1 MEELRRLEYL
11 SLVSKICTELENHLG
26 LNDKD
31 LAEFIID
38 LEHKNSTFDSFRKAL
53 HENGAEFPDSFVTN
67 LQRIINLMKPD
78 RDTAELEGN
87 GSIKTAKADQLTR
100 MFPGLALPNDKF
112 SKTYSSG
119 GESANESTS
128 SESES
133 ECEKDNNKNK
143 RNKSQKD
150 DDLDDV
156 MDELEA
162 LAPSKRKQSKKDD
175 DIDETMAELEALAPS
190 QRKSDDKIKKD
201 DVDDMM
207 AELEALAPSK
217 RIKSDEK
224 PSKRDIDD
232 TMDKLEALAP
242 SAQRKYEDVKVKSE
256 KKKKLDR
263 YSRSR
268 SRSKEH
274 ASRHERSSRRE
285 RSRDRRSRSYSPS
298 ERRKHDRRRRSRS
311 KSRDRGRM
319 HERDRE
325 REREDYRSARRRRSR
340 SRSHGHSTS
349 SSSRRRSRSHDRRR
363 RSRSRERNERSD
375 RRRSRSRDRNE
386 QSRRKRS
393 RSNSED
399 RLGRNEKMPP
409 PATLPD
415 DPEPGKIYSGKVAN
429 IVPFGCF
436 VQLFGLRKRWEGLVH
451 ISQLRSEGR
460 VTDVTEVVQ
469 RNTNVKVKVMSIAG
483 QKVSL
488 SMKEVDQ
495 ASGRDLNPLSHVAP
509 EDEMRD
515 RNPDRPY
522 SGTSLLNLQGG
533 SMDNDESDSRKRV
546 TRISSPERWEIKQM
560 ISSGVIDR
568 SEMPDFDE
576 ETGLIQKEE
585 DDEADIEIEIVE
597 EEPPFLSGHG
607 RALHDL
613 SPVRIVKN
621 PDGSL
626 AQAAMM
632 QSALSKERREQ
643 KMLQREQDAVAP
655 TNMSRNWID
664 PLPDEDESRA
674 MTNTRGIGSGA
685 AIEVPE
691 WKKHVIGGKKSSF
704 GKKTDMSLLEQRQS
718 LPIYKLRDDLIKA
731 VSDNQILIVIGET
744 GSGKTTQITQY
755 LAESGF
761 TARGKIGCTQ
771 PRRVAA
777 MSVAKRVAEE
787 FGCRLGQEV
796 GYTIRFEDCTSPET
810 VIKYMTDGM
819 LLRECLMESDL
830 KSYSVIMLDE
840 AHERTIHTDVL
851 FGLLKGAV
859 QKRPELKLIVT
870 SATLDAV
877 KFSQYF
883 FEAPIF
889 TIPGRTFPVEVLYT
903 KEPETDYLDASL
915 ITVMQIHLR
924 EPPGDILLFLTGQ
937 EEIDTACEILYERM
951 KSLGPDVPELI
962 ILPVY
967 SALPSEM
974 QTRIFDPAPAGSR
987 KVVIATNIA
996 ETSLTIDGIFYVVDP
1011 GFVKQKVYNSKTGM
1025 DSLVV
1030 TPISQAAAKQRAGR
1044 AGRTGPGKCYRLY
1057 TERAYRDEML
1067 PTPVPEIQRTNL
1079 AMTVLQLKTMGINDL
1094 LHFDFMDAP
1103 PVESL
1108 VMALENL
1115 HSLSALDDE
1124 GLLTRLGRRMAEF
1137 PLEPNLSK
1145 MLIMSV
1151 ALQCSDEVLTIVSM
1165 LSVQNVFYRP
1175 KDKQALAD
1183 QKKAKFNQPEGDH
1196 LTLLAVYNSWKN
1208 NKFSNAW
1215 CYENFVQ
1222 IRTLK
1227 RSQDVRKQLLGIMD
1241 RHKLDVVSA
1250 GKNSV
1255 RIQKAICSGFFR
1267 NASKKDPQEGYRTLV
1282 DSQVVYIH
1290 PSSAL
1295 FNRQPEWVVYHE
1307 LVQTTKEYMREVTTI
1322 DPKWLVEFAPSFFRF
1337 SDPTKLSKFKKNQR
1351 LEPLYNKYEEPNAWR
1366 ISRVRRRRN

>member
-1 MEELRRLEYL
+1 MDELQKLEYL
-11 SLVSKICTELENHLG
+11 SLVSKICTELDNHLG
-26 LNDKD
+26 INDKD

-38 LEHKNSTFDSFRKAL
+38 LENKNRTYDTFRKAL
-53 HENGAEFPDSFVTN
+53 LDNGAEFPDSLVQN
-67 LQRIINLMKPD
+67 LQRIINLMRPS
-78 RDTAELEGN
+78 RPGGASQE
-87 GSIKTAKADQLTR
+87 KTVGDKKEDKKSQLLK
-100 MFPGLALPNDKF
+100 MFPGLALPND
-112 SKTYSSG
+112 TYSKKE
-119 GESANESTS
+119 ES
-128 SESES
+128 
-133 ECEKDNNKNK
+133 
-143 RNKSQKD
+143 D
-150 DDLDDV
+150 DDEKVKAKPEKHSETHKKTDMSDV
-156 MDELEA
+156 DAAMMELEA
-162 LAPSKRKQSKKDD
+162 LAPGEGATLVR
-175 DIDETMAELEALAPS
+175 PH
-190 QRKSDDKIKKD
+190 
-201 DVDDMM
+201 
-207 AELEALAPSK
+207 
-217 RIKSDEK
+217 
-224 PSKRDIDD
+224 
-232 TMDKLEALAP
+232 
-242 SAQRKYEDVKVKSE
+242 
-256 KKKKLDR
+256 
-263 YSRSR
+263 
-268 SRSKEH
+268 KEV
-274 ASRHERSSRRE
+274 SSRDRHKR
-285 RSRDRRSRSYSPS
+285 RSRDRDT
-298 ERRKHDRRRRSRS
+298 K
-311 KSRDRGRM
+311 
-319 HERDRE
+319 
-325 REREDYRSARRRRSR
+325 
-340 SRSHGHSTS
+340 
-349 SSSRRRSRSHDRRR
+349 R
-363 RSRSRERNERSD
+363 RSRSREDRHSD
-375 RRRSRSRDRNE
+375 RRRSRSRDKE
-386 QSRRKRS
+386 RRRRS
-393 RSNSED
+393 RSRDNRRRSRSRED
-399 RLGRNEKMPP
+399 RDRDRNRRHKSSSSRDHHERRRRSRSRSTERRDRRDRSRDCSEKMPP
-409 PATLPD
+409 PSAAMTD
-415 DPEPGKIYSGKVAN
+415 DPEAGKIYSGKIAN

-451 ISQLRSEGR
+451 ISQLRAEGR
-460 VTDVTEVVQ
+460 VTDVTEVVT
-469 RNTNVKVKVMSIAG
+469 RNQTVKVKVMSITG

-495 ASGRDLNPLSHVAP
+495 DSGKDLNPLSHAP
-509 EDEMRD
+509 EDDESLRD
-515 RNPDRPY
+515 RNPDGPF
-522 SGTSLLNLQGG
+522 SSSTSMLNLQGNG
-533 SMDNDESDSRKRV
+533 MEGDEHESRKRV

-560 ISSGVIDR
+560 ISSGVLDR

-576 ETGLIQKEE
+576 ETGLLPKDE

-643 KMLQREQDAVAP
+643 KMLQREQEIEAMP
-655 TNMSRNWID
+655 TSLNKNWID
-664 PLPDEDESRA
+664 PLPEDESRSLA
-674 MTNTRGIGSGA
+674 ANMRGMA
-685 AIEVPE
+685 AAPPEVPE

-704 GKKTDMSLLEQRQS
+704 GKKTDLTLVEQRQS

-731 VSDNQILIVIGET
+731 VTDNQILIVIGET

-755 LAESGF
+755 LGECGF

-787 FGCRLGQEV
+787 YGCRLGQEV

-810 VIKYMTDGM
+810 IIKYMTDGM
-819 LLRECLMESDL
+819 LLRECLMEAEL

-851 FGLLKGAV
+851 FGLLKTAV

-883 FEAPIF
+883 FKAPIF

-1044 AGRTGPGKCYRLY
+1044 AGRTGPGKTYRLY

-1079 AMTVLQLKTMGINDL
+1079 ATTVLQLKTMGINDL

-1108 VMALENL
+1108 VMALEQL

-1151 ALQCSDEVLTIVSM
+1151 ALQCSDEILTIVSM

-1183 QKKAKFNQPEGDH
+1183 QKKAKFNQAEGKSILIILMKH
-1196 LTLLAVYNSWKN
+1196 FLT
-1208 NKFSNAW
+1208 
-1215 CYENFVQ
+1215 
-1222 IRTLK
+1222 I
-1227 RSQDVRKQLLGIMD
+1227 
-1241 RHKLDVVSA
+1241 VSA
-1250 GKNSV
+1250 
-1255 RIQKAICSGFFR
+1255 
-1267 NASKKDPQEGYRTLV
+1267 
-1282 DSQVVYIH
+1282 QV
-1290 PSSAL
+1290 
-1295 FNRQPEWVVYHE
+1295 
-1307 LVQTTKEYMREVTTI
+1307 TI
-1322 DPKWLVEFAPSFFRF
+1322 
-1337 SDPTKLSKFKKNQR
+1337 
-1351 LEPLYNKYEEPNAWR
+1351 
-1366 ISRVRRRRN
+1366 

>member
-1 MEELRRLEYL
+1 MNELTKLEHL
-11 SLVSKICTELENHLG
+11 SLVSKICTELDNHLG

-38 LEHKNSTFDSFRKAL
+38 LAEKNPSFPKFKAVL
-53 HENGAEFPDSFVTN
+53 LENGAEFSDSFITN
-67 LQRIINLMKPD
+67 LLRIIQLMKPVSGSSKASD
-78 RDTAELEGN
+78 FEVDDKKGN
-87 GSIKTAKADQLTR
+87 LSTK
-100 MFPGLALPNDKF
+100 FPGLAIPNKDQKEMMKMDAKEEVDEKKV
-112 SKTYSSG
+112 KTKHMK
-119 GESANESTS
+119 EV
-128 SESES
+128 
-133 ECEKDNNKNK
+133 
-143 RNKSQKD
+143 
-150 DDLDDV
+150 DDV
-156 MDELEA
+156 FSAFEA
-162 LAPSKRKQSKKDD
+162 AAPSLSLKKDED
-175 DIDETMAELEALAPS
+175 
-190 QRKSDDKIKKD
+190 RK
-201 DVDDMM
+201 
-207 AELEALAPSK
+207 
-217 RIKSDEK
+217 
-224 PSKRDIDD
+224 
-232 TMDKLEALAP
+232 
-242 SAQRKYEDVKVKSE
+242 
-256 KKKKLDR
+256 
-263 YSRSR
+263 
-268 SRSKEH
+268 
-274 ASRHERSSRRE
+274 
-285 RSRDRRSRSYSPS
+285 
-298 ERRKHDRRRRSRS
+298 RRRSRS
-311 KSRDRGRM
+311 KSREKRKDERRRDERSRGEHSRSR
-319 HERDRE
+319 HRD
-325 REREDYRSARRRRSR
+325 RRSR
-340 SRSHGHSTS
+340 SRSN
-349 SSSRRRSRSHDRRR
+349 DRHRR
-363 RSRSRERNERSD
+363 RSRSRERRS
-375 RRRSRSRDRNE
+375 RSRERRSRSRERRRHRSYSRE
-386 QSRRKRS
+386 KHQSP
-393 RSNSED
+393 
-399 RLGRNEKMPP
+399 LQ
-409 PATLPD
+409 D

-429 IVPFGCF
+429 IVQFGCF
-436 VQLFGLRKRWEGLVH
+436 VQILGLRKRWEGLVH
-451 ISQLRSEGR
+451 ISQLRAEGR
-460 VTDVTEVVQ
+460 VTNVSDVVS
-469 RNTNVKVKVMSIAG
+469 RGSNVKVKVISITG

-488 SMKEVDQ
+488 SMRDVDQ
-495 ASGRDLNPLSHVAP
+495 ETGRDLNPSSHAHLLA
-509 EDEMRD
+509 ENDLRN
-515 RNPDRPY
+515 RNPDRPIG
-522 SGTSLLNLQGG
+522 GTSMLHLQGNL
-533 SMDNDESDSRKRV
+533 DNDEQDVVRKKV

-568 SEMPDFDE
+568 SELPDFDE
-576 ETGLIQKEE
+576 ETGLLPKEE
-585 DDEADIEIEIVE
+585 NDEADIEIEIVE
-597 EEPPFLSGHG
+597 EEPPFLAGHG

-632 QSALSKERREQ
+632 QSALAKERREQ
-643 KMLQREQDAVAP
+643 KMLQREQEMDSIPASL
-655 TNMSRNWID
+655 NKNWID
-664 PLPDEDESRA
+664 PLPEEDSRA
-674 MTNTRGIGSGA
+674 LAANVRGIGMTA
-685 AIEVPE
+685 QEVPE

-704 GKKTDMSLLEQRQS
+704 GKKTDMTLIEQRQS
-718 LPIYKLRDDLIKA
+718 LPIFKLREDLIKA
-731 VSDNQILIVIGET
+731 VNDNQILIVIGET

-755 LAESGF
+755 LCESGF
-761 TARGKIGCTQ
+761 SARGKIGCTQ

-787 FGCRLGQEV
+787 FGCRMGQEV

-810 VIKYMTDGM
+810 IIKYMTDGM
-819 LLRECLMESDL
+819 LLRECLMDLDL

-851 FGLLKGAV
+851 FGLLKQAV

-889 TIPGRTFPVEVLYT
+889 TIPGRTFAVEVLYT

-974 QTRIFDPAPAGSR
+974 QTRIFEPAPAGSR

-996 ETSLTIDGIFYVVDP
+996 ETSLTIDGIYYVVDP

-1030 TPISQAAAKQRAGR
+1030 MPISQAAAKQRAGR

-1079 AMTVLQLKTMGINDL
+1079 ATTVLQLKTMGINDL

-1108 VMALENL
+1108 VMALEQL

-1151 ALQCSDEVLTIVSM
+1151 ALNCSDEVLTIVSM

-1175 KDKQALAD
+1175 KDKQSLAD
-1183 QKKAKFNQPEGDH
+1183 QKKAKFNQAEGDH

-1227 RSQDVRKQLLGIMD
+1227 RAQDVRKQLLGIMD

-1250 GKNSV
+1250 GKNTV

-1267 NASKKDPQEGYRTLV
+1267 NAAKKDPQEGYRTLV

>member
-1 MEELRRLEYL
+1 MEELPKLEHL

-38 LEHKNSTFDSFRKAL
+38 LAYKNDTLETFKKAL
-53 HENGAEFPDSFVTN
+53 LNNGAEFSDSFIAN
-67 LQRIINLMKPD
+67 LLRIIQHMQPKTSKQSGKKSNENLNNT
-78 RDTAELEGN
+78 DTLAC
-87 GSIKTAKADQLTR
+87 K
-100 MFPGLALPNDKF
+100 FPGLAIPNETVVNDPI
-112 SKTYSSG
+112 
-119 GESANESTS
+119 
-128 SESES
+128 SE
-133 ECEKDNNKNK
+133 
-143 RNKSQKD
+143 
-150 DDLDDV
+150 V
-156 MDELEA
+156 
-162 LAPSKRKQSKKDD
+162 
-175 DIDETMAELEALAPS
+175 MAELESFAPAYNS
-190 QRKSDDKIKKD
+190 NS
-201 DVDDMM
+201 
-207 AELEALAPSK
+207 ENLPHES
-217 RIKSDEK
+217 K
-224 PSKRDIDD
+224 PSDNKR
-232 TMDKLEALAP
+232 L
-242 SAQRKYEDVKVKSE
+242 
-256 KKKKLDR
+256 
-263 YSRSR
+263 SR
-268 SRSKEH
+268 SRSKSH
-274 ASRHERSSRRE
+274 DRKHKRRSSKNRSRSRDKHRRDRSRDKRRD
-285 RSRDRRSRSYSPS
+285 RSRDRHRDRSRERYNDRSNNRNRNQDRSK
-298 ERRKHDRRRRSRS
+298 ERRRDRSNDRHRNRDKYDHRNSRRSRS
-311 KSRDRGRM
+311 KDGSKKER
-319 HERDRE
+319 HEKE
-325 REREDYRSARRRRSR
+325 IESKSKFPE
-340 SRSHGHSTS
+340 
-349 SSSRRRSRSHDRRR
+349 
-363 RSRSRERNERSD
+363 
-375 RRRSRSRDRNE
+375 
-386 QSRRKRS
+386 
-393 RSNSED
+393 
-399 RLGRNEKMPP
+399 LGKVY
-409 PATLPD
+409 
-415 DPEPGKIYSGKVAN
+415 PGKVLN
-429 IVPFGCF
+429 IVDFGCF
-436 VQLFGLRKRWEGLVH
+436 VQLDTFRQSQGLVH
-451 ISQLRSEGR
+451 ISQLRQKGR
-460 VTDVTEVVQ
+460 VTSVSDVVSRGDRVM
-469 RNTNVKVKVMSIAG
+469 VKVLAISG
-483 QKVSL
+483 NQKISL
-488 SMKEVDQ
+488 SMKDVDQ
-495 ASGRDLNPLSHVAP
+495 ETGEDLNPMIQPGDL
-509 EDEMRD
+509 DDDDDMGG
-515 RNPDRPY
+515 RNPDRP
-522 SGTSLLNLQGG
+522 TSLLDLQTVTDADEMTNL
-533 SMDNDESDSRKRV
+533 KRMNK
-546 TRISSPERWEIKQM
+546 ISSPERWEIKQM
-560 ISSGVIDR
+560 LSANCIDK
-568 SEMPDFDE
+568 SELPDFDE
-576 ETGLIQKEE
+576 ETGILPKDNTEE
-585 DDEADIEIEIVE
+585 EQDIEIEIVE
-597 EEPPFLSGHG
+597 DEPPFLHGHG
-607 RALHDL
+607 RNLHDL

-632 QSALSKERREQ
+632 QSALSKERREH
-643 KMLQREQDAVAP
+643 KMLQREQEMDSVP
-655 TNMSRNWID
+655 KNVTKNWID
-664 PLPDEDESRA
+664 PLPDNESRQLA
-674 MTNTRGIGSGA
+674 SNMRGIGLTA
-685 AIEVPE
+685 QDVPE

-704 GKKTDMSLLEQRQS
+704 GMKTNLTLLEQRQS
-718 LPIYKLRDDLIKA
+718 LPIYKLKDELIKA
-731 VSDNQILIVIGET
+731 VTDNQILIVIGET

-755 LAESGF
+755 LAEAGF
-761 TARGKIGCTQ
+761 TSRGKIGCTQ

-810 VIKYMTDGM
+810 AIKYMTDGM
-819 LLRECLMESDL
+819 LLRECLVDFDL
-830 KSYSVIMLDE
+830 KNYSVIMLDE
-840 AHERTIHTDVL
+840 AHERTINTDVL
-851 FGLLKGAV
+851 FGLLKQAV
-859 QKRPELKLIVT
+859 TKRKELKLIVT

-915 ITVMQIHLR
+915 ITIMQIHLR
-924 EPPGDILLFLTGQ
+924 EPPGDVLLFLTGQ

-951 KSLGPDVPELI
+951 KSLGPDIPELI

-974 QTRIFDPAPAGSR
+974 QTRIFEAAPPGSR

-996 ETSLTIDGIFYVVDP
+996 ETSLTIDGIYYVVDP

-1030 TPISQAAAKQRAGR
+1030 TPISQAQAKQRAGR

-1079 AMTVLQLKTMGINDL
+1079 ATTVLQLKTMGINDL

-1108 VMALENL
+1108 IMALESL

-1151 ALQCSDEVLTIVSM
+1151 HLQCSEEILTIVSM

-1183 QKKAKFNQPEGDH
+1183 QKKAKFNQVEGDH

-1227 RSQDVRKQLLGIMD
+1227 RAQDVRKQLLGIMD

-1250 GKNSV
+1250 GKNTA

-1282 DSQVVYIH
+1282 DGQAVYIH

-1295 FNRQPEWVVYHE
+1295 FNRQPEWVMYHE

-1322 DPKWLVEFAPSFFRF
+1322 DPRWLVEFAPAFFKF

-1351 LEPLYNKYEEPNAWR
+1351 LEPLYNKYEEPNSWR

>member
-1 MEELRRLEYL
+1 MDELEQLEHL

-38 LEHKNSTFDSFRKAL
+38 LAHKHPNLEAFKRVL
-53 HENGAEFPDSFVTN
+53 VENGAEFSDSFTTN
-67 LQRIINLMKPD
+67 LLRIIQLMKPAGKQHSASGFED
-78 RDTAELEGN
+78 DANDG
-87 GSIKTAKADQLTR
+87 KQLAFK
-100 MFPGLALPNDKF
+100 FPGLAIPNNK
-112 SKTYSSG
+112 KAYSSD
-119 GESANESTS
+119 EEEQDTKQDKKQQNRTDHKDRKD
-128 SESES
+128 
-133 ECEKDNNKNK
+133 EKKAVV
-143 RNKSQKD
+143 D
-150 DDLDDV
+150 D
-156 MDELEA
+156 MFSELEK
-162 LAPSKRKQSKKDD
+162 LAPSKMDKESGGGKSREQLEVDN
-175 DIDETMAELEALAPS
+175 MFAELEN
-190 QRKSDDKIKKD
+190 
-201 DVDDMM
+201 
-207 AELEALAPSK
+207 LAPSK
-217 RIKSDEK
+217 SSVEETDGKHRERRSKSRERRKERSRSRERRKDRSRSRERRRRSR
-224 PSKRDIDD
+224 SKERRRRSRSRSRD
-232 TMDKLEALAP
+232 
-242 SAQRKYEDVKVKSE
+242 RG
-256 KKKKLDR
+256 DR
-263 YSRSR
+263 DRHRDRRDRERDRRTRRSRSR
-268 SRSKEH
+268 SRSKER
-274 ASRHERSSRRE
+274 SRHRNR
-285 RSRDRRSRSYSPS
+285 SPS
-298 ERRKHDRRRRSRS
+298 LPPPPPP
-311 KSRDRGRM
+311 M
-319 HERDRE
+319 
-325 REREDYRSARRRRSR
+325 
-340 SRSHGHSTS
+340 
-349 SSSRRRSRSHDRRR
+349 
-363 RSRSRERNERSD
+363 
-375 RRRSRSRDRNE
+375 
-386 QSRRKRS
+386 RKRTPP
-393 RSNSED
+393 
-399 RLGRNEKMPP
+399 MPEE
-409 PATLPD
+409 
-415 DPEPGKIYSGKVAN
+415 PEPGSIYDGRVVN
-429 IVPFGCF
+429 IVAFGCF
-436 VQLFGLRKRWEGLVH
+436 VQLSGFRRKKEGLVH
-451 ISQLRSEGR
+451 ISQLSTEGR
-460 VTDVTEVVQ
+460 VNLVTDVVNRGDE
-469 RNTNVKVKVMSIAG
+469 VKVKVMSLAG
-483 QKVSL
+483 NKISL

-495 ASGRDLNPLSHVAP
+495 STGRDLNPLSHAHLK
-509 EDEMRD
+509 ESGDAD
-515 RNPDRPY
+515 AAARNPDRPM
-522 SGTSLLNLQGG
+522 SMVPSMLNLQEGTL
-533 SMDNDESDSRKRV
+533 EPVEETSRKKV

-576 ETGLIQKEE
+576 ETGLLPKDE
-585 DDEADIEIEIVE
+585 DSEADIEIEIVE
-597 EEPPFLSGHG
+597 DEPPFLQGHG

-632 QSALSKERREQ
+632 QTALAKERREQ
-643 KMLQREQDAVAP
+643 KMLQREQEMDAVP
-655 TNMSRNWID
+655 TNMSKNWID
-664 PLPDEDESRA
+664 PLPDEDDERTMA
-674 MTNTRGIGSGA
+674 ANTRGVGMSTQD
-685 AIEVPE
+685 VPE
-691 WKKHVIGGKKSSF
+691 WKKAIIGGKKSSF
-704 GKKTDMSLLEQRQS
+704 GRKTDMSLVEQRQS

-731 VSDNQILIVIGET
+731 VTDNQILIVIGET

-761 TARGKIGCTQ
+761 IARGKIGCTQ

-787 FGCRLGQEV
+787 YGCRLGQEV
-796 GYTIRFEDCTSPET
+796 GYTIRFEDCTSQET

-819 LLRECLMESDL
+819 LLRECLVDFDL

-851 FGLLKGAV
+851 FGLLKQAV

-889 TIPGRTFPVEVLYT
+889 TIPGRTFPVEILYT

-924 EPPGDILLFLTGQ
+924 EPPGDVLLFLTGQ

-974 QTRIFDPAPAGSR
+974 QTRIFDPAPPGSR

-996 ETSLTIDGIFYVVDP
+996 ETSLTIDGIYYVVDP

-1044 AGRTGPGKCYRLY
+1044 AGRTGPGKAYRLY

-1079 AMTVLQLKTMGINDL
+1079 ATTVLQLKTMGINDL

-1108 VMALENL
+1108 VMALEQL
-1115 HSLSALDDE
+1115 HSLSALDNE

-1145 MLIMSV
+1145 LLIMSV
-1151 ALQCSDEVLTIVSM
+1151 ALHCSDEVLTIVSM

-1183 QKKAKFNQPEGDH
+1183 QKKAKFNQIEGDH

-1227 RSQDVRKQLLGIMD
+1227 RAQDVRKQLLGIMD

-1250 GKNSV
+1250 GKNTV
-1255 RIQKAICSGFFR
+1255 RVQKAICSGFFR
-1267 NASKKDPQEGYRTLV
+1267 NAAKKDPQEGYRTLV

-1322 DPKWLVEFAPSFFRF
+1322 DPKWLVEFAPAFFRF

-1366 ISRVRRRRN
+1366 ISRTRRRRN

>member
-1 MEELRRLEYL
+1 
-11 SLVSKICTELENHLG
+11 
-26 LNDKD
+26 
-31 LAEFIID
+31 
-38 LEHKNSTFDSFRKAL
+38 
-53 HENGAEFPDSFVTN
+53 
-67 LQRIINLMKPD
+67 
-78 RDTAELEGN
+78 
-87 GSIKTAKADQLTR
+87 
-100 MFPGLALPNDKF
+100 
-112 SKTYSSG
+112 
-119 GESANESTS
+119 
-128 SESES
+128 
-133 ECEKDNNKNK
+133 
-143 RNKSQKD
+143 
-150 DDLDDV
+150 
-156 MDELEA
+156 
-162 LAPSKRKQSKKDD
+162 
-175 DIDETMAELEALAPS
+175 
-190 QRKSDDKIKKD
+190 
-201 DVDDMM
+201 
-207 AELEALAPSK
+207 
-217 RIKSDEK
+217 
-224 PSKRDIDD
+224 
-232 TMDKLEALAP
+232 
-242 SAQRKYEDVKVKSE
+242 VKVKRESPE
-256 KKKKLDR
+256 LD
-263 YSRSR
+263 
-268 SRSKEH
+268 
-274 ASRHERSSRRE
+274 
-285 RSRDRRSRSYSPS
+285 
-298 ERRKHDRRRRSRS
+298 
-311 KSRDRGRM
+311 
-319 HERDRE
+319 
-325 REREDYRSARRRRSR
+325 ED
-340 SRSHGHSTS
+340 
-349 SSSRRRSRSHDRRR
+349 
-363 RSRSRERNERSD
+363 
-375 RRRSRSRDRNE
+375 
-386 QSRRKRS
+386 
-393 RSNSED
+393 
-399 RLGRNEKMPP
+399 PI
-409 PATLPD
+409 
-415 DPEPGKIYSGKVAN
+415 PGKIYTGKVAN

-436 VQLFGLRKRWEGLVH
+436 VQLEGLRRRWEGLVH
-451 ISQLRSEGR
+451 ISQLRAEGR
-460 VTDVTEVVQ
+460 VTNVSEVVS
-469 RNTNVKVKVMSIAG
+469 RGMKVKIKVLSVTG

-488 SMKEVDQ
+488 SMKDVCQ
-495 ASGRDLNPLSHVAP
+495 MTGKDLNPLSHAP
-509 EDEMRD
+509 AEREDKD
-515 RNPDRPY
+515 RNPDRPMN
-522 SGTSLLNLQGG
+522 SGTSVLRLPVGI
-533 SMDNDESDSRKRV
+533 DENEENSRKRV

-560 ISSGVIDR
+560 ISSGCIDK
-568 SEMPDFDE
+568 SELPDFDD
-576 ETGLIQKEE
+576 ETGLLPKDE
-585 DDEADIEIEIVE
+585 DGEADIEIELVE
-597 EEPPFLSGHG
+597 DEPPFLQGHG

-632 QSALSKERREQ
+632 QSALAKERREQ
-643 KMLQREQDAVAP
+643 KMLQREQEMDSQP
-655 TNMSRNWID
+655 SGKNKNWID
-664 PLPDEDESRA
+664 PLPEDETKLNSA
-674 MTNTRGIGSGA
+674 RGIGLQSQDL
-685 AIEVPE
+685 PE

-704 GKKTDMSLLEQRQS
+704 GKKTNLSILEQRQS
-718 LPIYKLRDDLIKA
+718 LPIYKLKEELRKA
-731 VSDNQILIVIGET
+731 VTDNQILIVIGET

-810 VIKYMTDGM
+810 IIKYMTDGM
-819 LLRECLMESDL
+819 LLRECLMDLDL
-830 KSYSVIMLDE
+830 KAYSVIMLDE

-851 FGLLKGAV
+851 FGLLKQAV
-859 QKRPELKLIVT
+859 TKRPELKLIVT

-974 QTRIFDPAPAGSR
+974 QTRIFEPAPPGSR

-1030 TPISQAAAKQRAGR
+1030 TPISQAQAKQRAGR

-1079 AMTVLQLKTMGINDL
+1079 ATTVLQLKTMGINDL

-1108 VMALENL
+1108 IMALEQL

-1151 ALQCSDEVLTIVSM
+1151 ALQCSDEILTIVSM

-1175 KDKQALAD
+1175 KDKQAIAD

-1227 RSQDVRKQLLGIMD
+1227 RAQDVRKQLLGIMD

-1250 GKNSV
+1250 ERNTV
-1255 RIQKAICSGFFR
+1255 RVQKTVCSGFFR
-1267 NASKKDPQEGYRTLV
+1267 NAAKKDPQEGYRTLV

-1295 FNRQPEWVVYHE
+1295 FNRQPEWVIYHE

-1322 DPKWLVEFAPSFFRF
+1322 DPKWLVEFAPAFFKF

>member
-1 MEELRRLEYL
+1 MDELQKLEYL
-11 SLVSKICTELENHLG
+11 SLVSKICTELDNHLG
-26 LNDKD
+26 INDKD

-38 LEHKNSTFDSFRKAL
+38 LENKNRTYDSFRRAL
-53 HENGAEFPDSFVTN
+53 LENGAEFPDSLVQN
-67 LQRIINLMKPD
+67 LQRIINLMRPSRPGGASEEKIGGGD
-78 RDTAELEGN
+78 KKEDKK
-87 GSIKTAKADQLTR
+87 SQL
-100 MFPGLALPNDKF
+100 MKLFPGLALPNDKY
-112 SKTYSSG
+112 SKKEGSDD
-119 GESANESTS
+119 EVEAKP
-128 SESES
+128 
-133 ECEKDNNKNK
+133 EKERKPDKK
-143 RNKSQKD
+143 LPELHKKSD
-150 DDLDDV
+150 MSDV
-156 MDELEA
+156 DAAMLELEA
-162 LAPSKRKQSKKDD
+162 LAPGEGRTEVQQPKEASSRDRHKRRS
-175 DIDETMAELEALAPS
+175 
-190 QRKSDDKIKKD
+190 
-201 DVDDMM
+201 
-207 AELEALAPSK
+207 
-217 RIKSDEK
+217 
-224 PSKRDIDD
+224 RDRD
-232 TMDKLEALAP
+232 T
-242 SAQRKYEDVKVKSE
+242 R
-256 KKKKLDR
+256 R
-263 YSRSR
+263 RSR
-268 SRSKEH
+268 SRED
-274 ASRHERSSRRE
+274 RPTER
-285 RSRDRRSRSYSPS
+285 RRSRSRDK
-298 ERRKHDRRRRSRS
+298 ERRRRSRS
-311 KSRDRGRM
+311 RENRRRSRSREDRD
-319 HERDRE
+319 RDRE
-325 REREDYRSARRRRSR
+325 RRRRRSSSRDRHERRRRSR
-340 SRSHGHSTS
+340 SRSTE
-349 SSSRRRSRSHDRRR
+349 RRDKRD
-363 RSRSRERNERSD
+363 
-375 RRRSRSRDRNE
+375 RSRDR
-386 QSRRKRS
+386 S
-393 RSNSED
+393 
-399 RLGRNEKMPP
+399 EKMPP
-409 PATLPD
+409 PSAAMTD
-415 DPEPGKIYSGKVAN
+415 DPEAGKIYSGKVAN

-451 ISQLRSEGR
+451 ISQLRAEGR
-460 VTDVTEVVQ
+460 VTDVTEVVS
-469 RNTNVKVKVMSIAG
+469 RNQTVKVKVMSITG
-483 QKVSL
+483 QKVAL
-488 SMKEVDQ
+488 SMKEADQ
-495 ASGRDLNPLSHVAP
+495 ESGRDLNPLSHAP
-509 EDEMRD
+509 EDDESLRD
-515 RNPDRPY
+515 RNPDGPF
-522 SGTSLLNLQGG
+522 SSSTSMLNLQGNG
-533 SMDNDESDSRKRV
+533 LDGDEHESRKRV

-560 ISSGVIDR
+560 ISSGVLDR

-576 ETGLIQKEE
+576 ETGLLPKDE

-643 KMLQREQDAVAP
+643 KMLQREQEMEALP
-655 TNMSRNWID
+655 TSLNKNWID
-664 PLPDEDESRA
+664 PLPEDESRNLA
-674 MTNTRGIGSGA
+674 ANMRGMGA
-685 AIEVPE
+685 APAEVPE

-704 GKKTDMSLLEQRQS
+704 GKKTDLTLVEQRQS

-731 VSDNQILIVIGET
+731 VTDNQILIVIGET

-755 LAESGF
+755 LSECGF

-787 FGCRLGQEV
+787 YGCRLGQEV

-810 VIKYMTDGM
+810 IVKYMTDGM
-819 LLRECLMESDL
+819 LLRECLMEAEL

-851 FGLLKGAV
+851 FGLLKTAV

-883 FEAPIF
+883 FKAPIF

-1044 AGRTGPGKCYRLY
+1044 AGRTGPGKTYRLY

-1079 AMTVLQLKTMGINDL
+1079 ATTVLQLKTMGINDL

-1108 VMALENL
+1108 VMALEQL

-1151 ALQCSDEVLTIVSM
+1151 ALQCSDEILTIVSM

-1183 QKKAKFNQPEGDH
+1183 QKKAKFNQAEGDH

-1267 NASKKDPQEGYRTLV
+1267 NAAKKDPQEGYRTLV

-1295 FNRQPEWVVYHE
+1295 FNRQPEWVIYHE

>member
-1 MEELRRLEYL
+1 MEELQQLEYL
-11 SLVSKICTELENHLG
+11 SLVSKICTELDNHLG
-26 LNDKD
+26 INDKD

-38 LEHKNSTFDSFRKAL
+38 LEEKHRSYESFRQAL
-53 HENGAEFPDSFVTN
+53 LENGAEFPDSLVQN
-67 LQRIINLMKPD
+67 LQRIINLMRPTRAGGD
-78 RDTAELEGN
+78 
-87 GSIKTAKADQLTR
+87 AKSAHSEDFKKSDKKSQLMK
-100 MFPGLALPNDKF
+100 MFPGLALPNDKQS
-112 SKTYSSG
+112 SKKDELEEDDAERK
-119 GESANESTS
+119 ES
-128 SESES
+128 
-133 ECEKDNNKNK
+133 
-143 RNKSQKD
+143 KSKPNIKHIEMS
-150 DDLDDV
+150 DV
-156 MDELEA
+156 DAAMLELEA
-162 LAPSKRKQSKKDD
+162 LAPGENKTDHTEVKESKRR
-175 DIDETMAELEALAPS
+175 
-190 QRKSDDKIKKD
+190 QR
-201 DVDDMM
+201 
-207 AELEALAPSK
+207 
-217 RIKSDEK
+217 
-224 PSKRDIDD
+224 
-232 TMDKLEALAP
+232 
-242 SAQRKYEDVKVKSE
+242 
-256 KKKKLDR
+256 
-263 YSRSR
+263 
-268 SRSKEH
+268 
-274 ASRHERSSRRE
+274 
-285 RSRDRRSRSYSPS
+285 
-298 ERRKHDRRRRSRS
+298 
-311 KSRDRGRM
+311 
-319 HERDRE
+319 
-325 REREDYRSARRRRSR
+325 
-340 SRSHGHSTS
+340 
-349 SSSRRRSRSHDRRR
+349 SSSR
-363 RSRSRERNERSD
+363 ERHK
-375 RRRSRSRDRNE
+375 
-386 QSRRKRS
+386 RRKRS
-393 RSNSED
+393 RSKEKHKSRDRGKESDRDRDRYRDRERNGDRDRDRERDRDRDRERDRDRDRDRDRERRRHRSRSRED
-399 RLGRNEKMPP
+399 REHRRRRSSSRDRHDQRRKRSSSRSRQQNDNQDKMLP
-409 PATLPD
+409 PAAVMTD
-415 DPEPGKIYSGKVAN
+415 DPEAGKIYSGKVAN

-436 VQLFGLRKRWEGLVH
+436 VQLFGVRKRWEGLVH
-451 ISQLRSEGR
+451 ISQLRAEGR
-460 VTDVTEVVQ
+460 VTDVTEVVA
-469 RNTNVKVKVMSIAG
+469 RNQTVKVKVMSLTG

-495 ASGRDLNPLSHVAP
+495 DSGRDLNPLSHAP
-509 EDEMRD
+509 DEDEMSLRD
-515 RNPDRPY
+515 RNPDGPFA
-522 SGTSLLNLQGG
+522 STSSILNLQGQNIDG
-533 SMDNDESDSRKRV
+533 DEHESRKRV

-560 ISSGVIDR
+560 ISSGVLDR

-576 ETGLIQKEE
+576 ETGLLPKDE

-643 KMLQREQDAVAP
+643 KMLQREQEMEAVP
-655 TNMSRNWID
+655 SNLNKNWID
-664 PLPDEDESRA
+664 PLPEDDSSRHLA
-674 MTNTRGIGSGA
+674 ANMRGMGA
-685 AIEVPE
+685 APQEVPE

-704 GKKTDMSLLEQRQS
+704 GKKTDLTLVEQRQS

-731 VSDNQILIVIGET
+731 VTDNQILIVIGET

-755 LAESGF
+755 LGECGF

-787 FGCRLGQEV
+787 YGCRLGQEV

-819 LLRECLMESDL
+819 LLRECLMEAEL
-830 KSYSVIMLDE
+830 KTYSVIMLDE

-851 FGLLKGAV
+851 FGLLKTAV

-974 QTRIFDPAPAGSR
+974 QTRIFEPAPAGSR

-1079 AMTVLQLKTMGINDL
+1079 ATTVLQLKTMGINDL

-1108 VMALENL
+1108 VMALEQL

-1151 ALQCSDEVLTIVSM
+1151 ALQCSDEILTIVSM

-1183 QKKAKFNQPEGDH
+1183 QKKAKFNQAEGDH

-1267 NASKKDPQEGYRTLV
+1267 NAAKKDPQEGYRTLV

-1295 FNRQPEWVVYHE
+1295 FNRQPEWVIYHE

>member
-1 MEELRRLEYL
+1 MDEVQKLEHL

-31 LAEFIID
+31 LAEFIIN
-38 LEHKNSTFDSFRKAL
+38 LAEKNDTFDSFKSVL
-53 HENGAEFPDSFVTN
+53 IENGAEFSDSFISN
-67 LQRIINLMKPD
+67 LLRIIQHMKPNKSSSNINNDIDKTPPLTSAD
-78 RDTAELEGN
+78 RL
-87 GSIKTAKADQLTR
+87 AKK
-100 MFPGLALPNDKF
+100 FPGLAIPNDSFK
-112 SKTYSSG
+112 SILDS
-119 GESANESTS
+119 
-128 SESES
+128 
-133 ECEKDNNKNK
+133 KDNDNNDDENDNDK
-143 RNKSQKD
+143 KSKGKHKTDKDKIEDND
-150 DDLDDV
+150 DDGH
-156 MDELEA
+156 
-162 LAPSKRKQSKKDD
+162 SKKKSKKMKKLYNENDMVDD
-175 DIDETMAELEALAPS
+175 AMAALEALAPS
-190 QRKSDDKIKKD
+190 QVSQNK
-201 DVDDMM
+201 
-207 AELEALAPSK
+207 
-217 RIKSDEK
+217 
-224 PSKRDIDD
+224 
-232 TMDKLEALAP
+232 
-242 SAQRKYEDVKVKSE
+242 VKVKKEKRSSSSSSSVALSDVDE
-256 KKKKLDR
+256 KKKPNKNEKR
-263 YSRSR
+263 RKSRSR
-268 SRSKEH
+268 SNDKYKSSRRSSRSSDRRNGVKSRDNKDYDRYKDKRDRSKEK
-274 ASRHERSSRRE
+274 SRY
-285 RSRDRRSRSYSPS
+285 RSRSR
-298 ERRKHDRRRRSRS
+298 ERDRRRR
-311 KSRDRGRM
+311 
-319 HERDRE
+319 
-325 REREDYRSARRRRSR
+325 
-340 SRSHGHSTS
+340 TNQ
-349 SSSRRRSRSHDRRR
+349 
-363 RSRSRERNERSD
+363 RSRSRERNRSRSKD
-375 RRRSRSRDRNE
+375 KEKRYTRRSRERSRERNKE
-386 QSRRKRS
+386 RVKNKKDRS
-393 RSNSED
+393 RSPNKRKKQYTDDEEGQEYSE
-399 RLGRNEKMPP
+399 GKNKSGGNMANVEESNE
-409 PATLPD
+409 
-415 DPEPGKIYSGKVAN
+415 PELGKIYNGKVAN

-436 VQLFGLRKRWEGLVH
+436 VQLEGLHRRVEGLVH
-451 ISQLRSEGR
+451 ISQLRAEGR
-460 VTDVTEVVQ
+460 VTNVSDVVSRGTK
-469 RNTNVKVKVMSIAG
+469 VKVKVLSLAG

-488 SMKEVDQ
+488 SMKDVDQ
-495 ASGRDLNPLSHVAP
+495 ETGMDLNPTNHNLLLGKEREEEAAH
-509 EDEMRD
+509 
-515 RNPDRPY
+515 RNPDRP
-522 SGTSLLNLQGG
+522 TSFLDLQGSFEG
-533 SMDNDESDSRKRV
+533 DEMQSRKRV
-546 TRISSPERWEIKQM
+546 NRVSSPEKWEIKQ
-560 ISSGVIDR
+560 
-568 SEMPDFDE
+568 
-576 ETGLIQKEE
+576 
-585 DDEADIEIEIVE
+585 
-597 EEPPFLSGHG
+597 
-607 RALHDL
+607 
-613 SPVRIVKN
+613 VRIVKN

-632 QSALSKERREQ
+632 QSALAKERREQ
-643 KMLQREQDAVAP
+643 KMLQREQELDSVP
-655 TNMSRNWID
+655 TGLNKNWID
-664 PLPDEDESRA
+664 PLPESDGRTLA
-674 MTNTRGIGSGA
+674 ANMRGIGLTNQDL
-685 AIEVPE
+685 PE

-704 GKKTDMSLLEQRQS
+704 GMKTNMTLLEQRQS
-718 LPIYKLRDDLIKA
+718 LPIYKLKDELIKA
-731 VSDNQILIVIGET
+731 VTDNQILIVIGET

-755 LAESGF
+755 LAEAGF
-761 TARGKIGCTQ
+761 TSRGKIGCTQ

-819 LLRECLMESDL
+819 LLRECLVDLDL

-851 FGLLKGAV
+851 FGLLKQAV
-859 QKRPELKLIVT
+859 KKRAELKLIVT

-974 QTRIFDPAPAGSR
+974 QTRIFEAAPPGSR

-996 ETSLTIDGIFYVVDP
+996 ETSLTIDGIYYVVDP

-1030 TPISQAAAKQRAGR
+1030 TPISQAQAKQRAGR

-1079 AMTVLQLKTMGINDL
+1079 ATTVLQLKTMGINDL

-1108 VMALENL
+1108 IMALEQL
-1115 HSLSALDDE
+1115 HSLSALDNE

-1151 ALQCSDEVLTIVSM
+1151 HLQCSDEVLTVVSM

-1227 RSQDVRKQLLGIMD
+1227 RAQDVRKQLLGIMD

-1250 GKNSV
+1250 GKNTV
-1255 RIQKAICSGFFR
+1255 RVQKTVCSGFFR
-1267 NASKKDPQEGYRTLV
+1267 NAAKKDPQEGYRTLV

-1295 FNRQPEWVVYHE
+1295 FNRQPEWVIYHE

-1322 DPKWLVEFAPSFFRF
+1322 DPKWLVEFAPAFFKF

>member
-1 MEELRRLEYL
+1 MDEVKKLEHL
-11 SLVSKICTELENHLG
+11 SLVSKVCSELENHLG

-38 LEHKNSTFDSFRKAL
+38 LAEKNDTFESFKKAL
-53 HENGAEFPDSFVTN
+53 IENEAEFSESFIAN
-67 LQRIINLMKPD
+67 LLRIIQHMKP
-78 RDTAELEGN
+78 
-87 GSIKTAKADQLTR
+87 KADKPKPKEQTKQDKLSAK
-100 MFPGLALPNDKF
+100 FPGLAIPNDI
-112 SKTYSSG
+112 
-119 GESANESTS
+119 SAKINGAKE
-128 SESES
+128 
-133 ECEKDNNKNK
+133 EKPPIKEE
-143 RNKSQKD
+143 
-150 DDLDDV
+150 DLDDV
-156 MDELEA
+156 VGDA
-162 LAPSKRKQSKKDD
+162 
-175 DIDETMAELEALAPS
+175 
-190 QRKSDDKIKKD
+190 
-201 DVDDMM
+201 M

-217 RIKSDEK
+217 ESTRQVK
-224 PSKRDIDD
+224 PKQ
-232 TMDKLEALAP
+232 E
-242 SAQRKYEDVKVKSE
+242 
-256 KKKKLDR
+256 
-263 YSRSR
+263 
-268 SRSKEH
+268 RSKSPDKH
-274 ASRHERSSRRE
+274 KNRKA
-285 RSRDRRSRSYSPS
+285 DRRSRSRESRKKGRS
-298 ERRKHDRRRRSRS
+298 RERRSRSRERRSRSRERRSRSRERRRRSSSRDRSKRRSKERSRDQRSRSRDRRRRSR
-311 KSRDRGRM
+311 D
-319 HERDRE
+319 
-325 REREDYRSARRRRSR
+325 RRRN
-340 SRSHGHSTS
+340 
-349 SSSRRRSRSHDRRR
+349 RSRSHDRRR
-363 RSRSRERNERSD
+363 D
-375 RRRSRSRDRNE
+375 FD
-386 QSRRKRS
+386 SRRK
-393 RSNSED
+393 NGDDKAKGDEP
-399 RLGRNEKMPP
+399 NE
-409 PATLPD
+409 
-415 DPEPGKIYSGKVAN
+415 PEVGKIYHGKVAN
-429 IVPFGCF
+429 MVAFGCF
-436 VQLFGLRKRWEGLVH
+436 VQLEGLKKRWEGLVH
-451 ISQLRSEGR
+451 ISQLRREGR
-460 VTDVTEVVQ
+460 VTSVSDVVNRGMKVM
-469 RNTNVKVKVMSIAG
+469 VKVLSVTG

-488 SMKEVDQ
+488 SMKDVDQ
-495 ASGRDLNPLSHVAP
+495 ETGKDLNPVVNQAMNKEREEEAS
-509 EDEMRD
+509 M
-515 RNPDRPY
+515 RNPDRP
-522 SGTSLLNLQGG
+522 TTLLELG
-533 SMDNDESDSRKRV
+533 SFDDNDDFQSRKRV
-546 TRISSPERWEIKQM
+546 NRISSPEKWEIKQM
-560 ISSGVIDR
+560 LAASCIDK
-568 SEMPDFDE
+568 SELPDFDD
-576 ETGLIQKEE
+576 ETGLLPKEAAE
-585 DDEADIEIEIVE
+585 EEDIEIEIVE
-597 EEPPFLSGHG
+597 EEPPFLTGHG
-607 RALHDL
+607 RNLHDL

-632 QSALSKERREQ
+632 QSALAKERREQ
-643 KMLQREQDAVAP
+643 KMLNREQEIETAP
-655 TNMSRNWID
+655 TGLKNWID
-664 PLPDEDESRA
+664 PLPDNDSRSFA
-674 MTNTRGIGSGA
+674 ANMRGIWQTNQDL
-685 AIEVPE
+685 PE

-704 GKKTDMSLLEQRQS
+704 GMKTNMTLLEQRQS
-718 LPIYKLRDDLIKA
+718 LPIYKLKDELIKA
-731 VSDNQILIVIGET
+731 VTENQILIVIGET
-744 GSGKTTQITQY
+744 GSGKTTQMTQY
-755 LAESGF
+755 LAEAGF
-761 TARGKIGCTQ
+761 TSRGKIGCTQ

-796 GYTIRFEDCTSPET
+796 GYTIRFEDCTSSET
-810 VIKYMTDGM
+810 AIKYMTDGM
-819 LLRECLMESDL
+819 LLRECLVDLDL

-851 FGLLKGAV
+851 FGLLKQAV
-859 QKRPELKLIVT
+859 QKRAELKLIVT

-974 QTRIFDPAPAGSR
+974 QTRIFEAAPPGSR

-996 ETSLTIDGIFYVVDP
+996 ETSLTIHGIFYVVDP

-1030 TPISQAAAKQRAGR
+1030 TPISQAQAKQRAGR

-1079 AMTVLQLKTMGINDL
+1079 ATTVLQLKTMGINDL
-1094 LHFDFMDAP
+1094 IHFDFMDAP

-1108 VMALENL
+1108 IMALEQL

-1151 ALQCSDEVLTIVSM
+1151 HLQCSDEILTVVSM

-1183 QKKAKFNQPEGDH
+1183 QKKAKFNQAEGDH

-1227 RSQDVRKQLLGIMD
+1227 RAQDVRKQLLGIMD

-1250 GKNSV
+1250 GKNTV
-1255 RIQKAICSGFFR
+1255 RVQKAVCSGFFR
-1267 NASKKDPQEGYRTLV
+1267 NAAKKDPQEGYRTLV

-1295 FNRQPEWVVYHE
+1295 FNRQPEWVIYHE

-1322 DPKWLVEFAPSFFRF
+1322 DPKWLVEFAPAFFRF
-1337 SDPTKLSKFKKNQR
+1337 SDPTKLSKFKKTQR

>member
-1 MEELRRLEYL
+1 MNEVEKLEHL

-38 LEHKNSTFDSFRKAL
+38 LAEKNTTFESFKKVL
-53 HENGAEFPDSFVTN
+53 VENGAEFSDSFIAN
-67 LQRIINLMKPD
+67 LLRIIQHMKPKHGSK
-78 RDTAELEGN
+78 DTSPHRKNSKEDLCQ
-87 GSIKTAKADQLTR
+87 K
-100 MFPGLALPNDKF
+100 FPGLAIPNDIRYQEPEDGLEVK
-112 SKTYSSG
+112 KTKKKKNETCG
-119 GESANESTS
+119 DEVVDSA
-128 SESES
+128 
-133 ECEKDNNKNK
+133 
-143 RNKSQKD
+143 
-150 DDLDDV
+150 
-156 MDELEA
+156 
-162 LAPSKRKQSKKDD
+162 
-175 DIDETMAELEALAPS
+175 MAELEALAPS
-190 QRKSDDKIKKD
+190 HLSSAKIKKEPV
-201 DVDDMM
+201 VDSSSDTGDNSDINSDKVDRTR
-207 AELEALAPSK
+207 EKSSQITKQEKDRSSVV
-217 RIKSDEK
+217 KSDGRSKEK
-224 PSKRDIDD
+224 
-232 TMDKLEALAP
+232 T
-242 SAQRKYEDVKVKSE
+242 
-256 KKKKLDR
+256 LDGHR
-263 YSRSR
+263 GRSR
-268 SRSKEH
+268 SRERGKDYSRSKDKL
-274 ASRHERSSRRE
+274 RE
-285 RSRDRRSRSYSPS
+285 RSKDRRRDRSRS
-298 ERRKHDRRRRSRS
+298 RNRNRGRSRS
-311 KSRDRGRM
+311 KDRSEKRGHSHRD
-319 HERDRE
+319 
-325 REREDYRSARRRRSR
+325 RSR
-340 SRSHGHSTS
+340 SRDTKVK
-349 SSSRRRSRSHDRRR
+349 RRSRSHDRKGRG
-363 RSRSRERNERSD
+363 
-375 RRRSRSRDRNE
+375 RDRE
-386 QSRRKRS
+386 ECGSPSSKRRKNRS
-393 RSNSED
+393 GSE
-399 RLGRNEKMPP
+399 EKDKKGGEFPGESSA
-409 PATLPD
+409 ATE
-415 DPEPGKIYSGKVAN
+415 PELGKIYSGKVAN

-436 VQLFGLRKRWEGLVH
+436 VQLEGLRRRWEGLVH
-451 ISQLRSEGR
+451 ISQLRREGR
-460 VTDVTEVVQ
+460 VTNVSDVVA
-469 RNTNVKVKVMSIAG
+469 RGHKVKVKVLSFTG

-488 SMKEVDQ
+488 SMKDVDQ
-495 ASGRDLNPLSHVAP
+495 ETGEDLNPTSNNMLMGRDR
-509 EDEMRD
+509 DEEQAH
-515 RNPDRPY
+515 RNPDRP
-522 SGTSLLNLQGG
+522 TSLLELQG
-533 SMDNDESDSRKRV
+533 SILEEDETHSRKRV
-546 TRISSPERWEIKQM
+546 HRISSPEKWEIKQM
-560 ISSGVIDR
+560 LAASCVDK
-568 SEMPDFDE
+568 SELPDFDD
-576 ETGLIQKEE
+576 ETGLLPKEE
-585 DDEADIEIEIVE
+585 DEEEDIEIEMVE
-597 EEPPFLSGHG
+597 DEPPFLQGHG
-607 RALHDL
+607 RMLHDL

-632 QSALSKERREQ
+632 QSALAKERREV
-643 KMLQREQDAVAP
+643 KMLQREQEMDSIP
-655 TNMSRNWID
+655 TGLNKNWID
-664 PLPDEDESRA
+664 PLPEADGRTLA
-674 MTNTRGIGSGA
+674 ANMRGIGLTNQDL
-685 AIEVPE
+685 PE

-704 GKKTDMSLLEQRQS
+704 GRKTDMTLLEQRQS
-718 LPIYKLRDDLIKA
+718 LPIYKLKDELTKA
-731 VSDNQILIVIGET
+731 VTDNQILIVIGET

-755 LAESGF
+755 LAEAGF
-761 TARGKIGCTQ
+761 TSRGKIGCTQ

-819 LLRECLMESDL
+819 LLRECLVDLDL
-830 KSYSVIMLDE
+830 KYYSVIMLDE

-851 FGLLKGAV
+851 FGLLKQAV
-859 QKRPELKLIVT
+859 RKRPELKLIVT

-974 QTRIFDPAPAGSR
+974 QTRIFEPAPPGSR

-996 ETSLTIDGIFYVVDP
+996 ETSLTIDGIYYVVDP

-1030 TPISQAAAKQRAGR
+1030 TPISQAQAKQRAGR

-1079 AMTVLQLKTMGINDL
+1079 ATTVLQLKTMGINDL

-1108 VMALENL
+1108 IMALEQL
-1115 HSLSALDDE
+1115 HSLSALDNE

-1151 ALQCSDEVLTIVSM
+1151 HLNCSDEVLTIVSM

-1196 LTLLAVYNSWKN
+1196 LTLLSVYNSWKN

-1227 RSQDVRKQLLGIMD
+1227 RAQDVRKQLLGIMD

-1250 GKNSV
+1250 GKSTV
-1255 RIQKAICSGFFR
+1255 RIQKAVCSGFFR
-1267 NASKKDPQEGYRTLV
+1267 NAAKKDPQEGYRTLV

-1295 FNRQPEWVVYHE
+1295 FNRQPEWVIYHE

-1322 DPKWLVEFAPSFFRF
+1322 DPRWLVEFAPAFFKF

>member
-1 MEELRRLEYL
+1 MNVVLYI
-11 SLVSKICTELENHLG
+11 SGSN
-26 LNDKD
+26 
-31 LAEFIID
+31 
-38 LEHKNSTFDSFRKAL
+38 
-53 HENGAEFPDSFVTN
+53 
-67 LQRIINLMKPD
+67 M
-78 RDTAELEGN
+78 LEGE
-87 GSIKTAKADQLTR
+87 
-100 MFPGLALPNDKF
+100 LP
-112 SKTYSSG
+112 
-119 GESANESTS
+119 
-128 SESES
+128 
-133 ECEKDNNKNK
+133 
-143 RNKSQKD
+143 
-150 DDLDDV
+150 
-156 MDELEA
+156 EL
-162 LAPSKRKQSKKDD
+162 
-175 DIDETMAELEALAPS
+175 
-190 QRKSDDKIKKD
+190 
-201 DVDDMM
+201 
-207 AELEALAPSK
+207 
-217 RIKSDEK
+217 
-224 PSKRDIDD
+224 
-232 TMDKLEALAP
+232 
-242 SAQRKYEDVKVKSE
+242 VKVLS
-256 KKKKLDR
+256 
-263 YSRSR
+263 
-268 SRSKEH
+268 
-274 ASRHERSSRRE
+274 
-285 RSRDRRSRSYSPS
+285 
-298 ERRKHDRRRRSRS
+298 
-311 KSRDRGRM
+311 
-319 HERDRE
+319 
-325 REREDYRSARRRRSR
+325 
-340 SRSHGHSTS
+340 
-349 SSSRRRSRSHDRRR
+349 
-363 RSRSRERNERSD
+363 
-375 RRRSRSRDRNE
+375 
-386 QSRRKRS
+386 
-393 RSNSED
+393 
-399 RLGRNEKMPP
+399 
-409 PATLPD
+409 
-415 DPEPGKIYSGKVAN
+415 
-429 IVPFGCF
+429 
-436 VQLFGLRKRWEGLVH
+436 
-451 ISQLRSEGR
+451 
-460 VTDVTEVVQ
+460 VT
-469 RNTNVKVKVMSIAG
+469 G

-488 SMKEVDQ
+488 SMKDVCQ
-495 ASGRDLNPLSHVAP
+495 
-509 EDEMRD
+509 MT
-515 RNPDRPY
+515 DRPITN
-522 SGTSLLNLQGG
+522 STSVLRLPVGVDDG
-533 SMDNDESDSRKRV
+533 EEDSRNRV

-560 ISSGVIDR
+560 IASGCIDK
-568 SEMPDFDE
+568 SELPEFDE
-576 ETGLIQKEE
+576 ETGLLPKDE
-585 DDEADIEIEIVE
+585 DGAEADIEIELVE
-597 EEPPFLSGHG
+597 DEPPFLHGHG

-632 QSALSKERREQ
+632 QSALAKERREQ
-643 KMLQREQDAVAP
+643 KMLQREQEVDSQP
-655 TNMSRNWID
+655 SGKNKSWID
-664 PLPDEDESRA
+664 PLPEDESTT
-674 MTNTRGIGSGA
+674 MSSRGIGLQSQDL
-685 AIEVPE
+685 PE

-704 GKKTDMSLLEQRQS
+704 GKKTNLSIIEQRQS
-718 LPIYKLRDDLIKA
+718 LPIYKLKDELLKA
-731 VSDNQILIVIGET
+731 VNDNQIVIVIGET

-755 LAESGF
+755 LAEAGF

-810 VIKYMTDGM
+810 IIKYMTDG
-819 LLRECLMESDL
+819 
-830 KSYSVIMLDE
+830 
-840 AHERTIHTDVL
+840 A
-851 FGLLKGAV
+851 
-859 QKRPELKLIVT
+859 ELKLIVT

-877 KFSQYF
+877 KFSKYF
-883 FEAPIF
+883 FKAPIF

-974 QTRIFDPAPAGSR
+974 QTRIFEPAPPGSR

-1030 TPISQAAAKQRAGR
+1030 TPISQAQAKQRAGR

-1079 AMTVLQLKTMGINDL
+1079 ATTLLQLKTMGINDL

-1108 VMALENL
+1108 IMALEQL

-1151 ALQCSDEVLTIVSM
+1151 ALQCSDEILTIVSM

-1227 RSQDVRKQLLGIMD
+1227 RAQDVRKQLLGIMD
-1241 RHKLDVVSA
+1241 RHKNA
-1250 GKNSV
+1250 G
-1255 RIQKAICSGFFR
+1255 
-1267 NASKKDPQEGYRTLV
+1267 KKDPQEGYRTLV

-1322 DPKWLVEFAPSFFRF
+1322 DPKWLVEFAPAFFKF